1 MSDVENGDL
10 PEVASLSAVVV
21 EQTPVVTEPVKAE
34 AAGSTVRLDQ
44 ADVAVARPAPEAK
57 PVVDTKPTPVI
68 PEEGRA
74 PIPTTIEEREGLTM
88 ELEDKGLVGVSVNFT
103 EERKTLDNSNDRK
116 VFGYPMSSYG
126 LPFADTMYNLLR
138 NNSDFGENVQDLISN
153 FAPQAIHSERLTV
166 KGSDWAQSLQ
176 HAGERIGTAQPRL
189 EVNGNVVKGQ
199 SALMLLRRATN
210 LGTSLLKPLYH
221 SCIYIEMS
229 CPPDTDLINLDY
241 RLAMERAAV
250 GMSTAGLLLSA
261 TSTIFVRELAMF
273 ALNYVTSTNVVNLSG
288 GMVNAL
294 MERIDP
300 RDYPDLINTMLATM
314 YPNGFPWIIECS
326 NPKCGHK
333 HHTRLHF
340 SRLSWVDKSCL
351 NQKQM
356 DMLIKKRN
364 AITDAELAE
373 YKAEFKLTDQRIV
386 KFDGGTEIHLK
397 STSLADYAEAGR
409 MWVEDIERQQAVAL
423 SSYNTDAERKAF
435 LDSHIQ
441 ARAMRKYG
449 HFVEQIVI
457 NADTDKPTYIRDPE
471 TIANSLDLLSA
482 SEDYFTHFQD
492 KVIRFIEAGTISVI
506 GYVAAPCEKCGEVD
520 QTGEGRFKSIVPLPI
535 DRIFFTLTR
544 QKTSMLAMLE
554 QAR

>member
-1 MSDVENGDL
+1 MPNNDGNDL
-10 PEVASLSAVVV
+10 PEVDSLIPTSV
-21 EQTPVVTEPVKAE
+21 EVTPEPAPVP
-34 AAGSTVRLDQ
+34 AGTTVRLDQ
-44 ADVAVARPAPEAK
+44 HEPVPAIVPEVKRPL
-57 PVVDTKPTPVI
+57 I
-68 PEEGRA
+68 PDESQ
-74 PIPTTIEEREGLTM
+74 PNIPSTIEERDGLTV

-103 EERKTLDNSNDRK
+103 EERKTMDVGNDRK
-116 VFGYPMSSYG
+116 VFGYPLSSYG
-126 LPFADTMYNLLR
+126 MPFADTMYNLLR
-138 NNSDFGENVQDLISN
+138 NNSPFGEHEQQLMAN
-153 FAPQAIHSERLTV
+153 FTPQAIFSERMTV
-166 KGSDWAQSLQ
+166 KGSDWAQSLN

-273 ALNYVTSTNVVNLSG
+273 ALNYVNSTNVVNQSG

-326 NPKCGHK
+326 NPKCNHK
-333 HHTRLHF
+333 HETRLHF
-340 SRLSWVDKSCL
+340 SRMSWVDKSCL

-364 AITDAELAE
+364 AITDEELAE

-386 KFDGGTEIHLK
+386 RFDCGTEIHLK
-397 STSLADYAEAGR
+397 STNLAEYAEAGR
-409 MWVEDIERQQAVAL
+409 MWVEDIERQQAMAL

-449 HFVEQIVI
+449 HFVEQIVM
-457 NADTDKPTYIRDPE
+457 NGDTDKPTYIRDPE
-471 TIANSLDLLSA
+471 TIAEALDLLSA
-482 SEDYFTHFQD
+482 TENYFTTFQD
-492 KVIRFIEAGTISVI
+492 KVIRFIEAGTISVV
-506 GYVAAPCEKCGEVD
+506 GYVAAACEKCGEVD
-520 QTGEGRFKSIVPLPI
+520 PTANGRFKSIVPVPI

-544 QKTSMLAMLE
+544 QKTNMLAMLE